1 MKICP
6 NCKSEVEDNF
16 ELCWNCQYSFTDEQV
31 LTDKEFKVVCPAC
44 NTEIDPDLQFCPN
57 CKFDLSAV
65 VEVDQHGVAEQ
76 VKQINCL
83 RCQIPMSF
91 NGNVRFHEGTRMG
104 AFGDLFELF
113 TNRESFD
120 LYFCPKCGKVE
131 FFLPDLANLG

>member
-16 ELCWNCQYSFTDEQV
+16 DICWNCQFSFFDNEV
-31 LTDKEFKVVCPAC
+31 LNENDFELVCPAC
-44 NTEIDPDLQFCPN
+44 KSEVDPKLRFCPY
-57 CKFDLSAV
+57 CKCDLK
-65 VEVDQHGVAEQ
+65 EGNKLEKMGIPGP
-76 VKQINCL
+76 VKQINCF

-91 NGNVRFHEGTRMG
+91 NGNFKFHEGTRMG
-104 AFGDLFELF
+104 AMGDIFELF

-131 FFLPDLANLG
+131 FFLPEVRG